1 MNCYYCK
8 KWKHSLLTWGCL
20 TRIQGCLVFCWLVIV
35 LCTLFCV
42 GFFFF
47 KKKVC
52 FLLNSFLL
60 RIVKFN
66 IESHE
71 GPLNLE
77 SLSDWIKPMLHPFH
91 SDCYPGQLASYY
103 GFGGISW
110 EAPSFSSLH
119 TIISSSFFLFFFFND
134 FKGAFPVSVRYIRR
148 DLMRFLWRE
157 FFFLCGNCRCWVSL
171 CAS

>member
-1 MNCYYCK
+1 MEAQPFNLGLFDQN
-8 KWKHSLLTWGCL
+8 SGLFGILLTCDCAL
-20 TRIQGCLVFCWLVIV
+20 YLV
-35 LCTLFCV
+35 LCWIFFC
-42 GFFFF
+42 FFVL

-77 SLSDWIKPMLHPFH
+77 NLSDWIKPMLHPFH
-91 SDCYPGQLASYY
+91 SDCYPRQLASYY

-119 TIISSSFFLFFFFND
+119 TIISSSFFLFFFF
-134 FKGAFPVSVRYIRR
+134 
-148 DLMRFLWRE
+148 
-157 FFFLCGNCRCWVSL
+157 
-171 CAS
+171 

>member
-1 MNCYYCK
+1 M
-8 KWKHSLLTWGCL
+8 
-20 TRIQGCLVFCWLVIV
+20 IV

-42 GFFFF
+42 GFFFL

-119 TIISSSFFLFFFFND
+119 TIISSSFFLFFF
-134 FKGAFPVSVRYIRR
+134 
-148 DLMRFLWRE
+148 LMISKVHSPSQFDI
-157 FFFLCGNCRCWVSL
+157 FGGI
-171 CAS
+171 

>member
-1 MNCYYCK
+1 MEAQPFNLGLFDQN
-8 KWKHSLLTWGCL
+8 SGLFGILLTCDCAL
-20 TRIQGCLVFCWLVIV
+20 YLV
-35 LCTLFCV
+35 LCWIFFV
-42 GFFFF
+42 FFFIF
-47 KKKVC
+47 KKVC

-119 TIISSSFFLFFFFND
+119 TIISSSFFLFFF
-134 FKGAFPVSVRYIRR
+134 
-148 DLMRFLWRE
+148 LMISKVHSPSQFDI
-157 FFFLCGNCRCWVSL
+157 FGGI
-171 CAS
+171 